1 MSLKLITPRRNFLIR
16 ALGFTAAGATL
27 PIGII
32 TADDARARIG
42 HHQSELEK
50 AWADYYGPDAVR
62 TYADVR
68 PPAAVR
74 QAVASAAP
82 PFERVTDT
90 ARRFTPGGFSFEAKF
105 NRWLHEPL
113 TRPDYA

>member
-1 MSLKLITPRRNFLIR
+1 MSELKLITPRRNVLIR

-32 TADDARARIG
+32 AADDAGARIA

-62 TYADVR
+62 TYAHVR
-68 PPAAVR
+68 PPAATYTSHGKQWPALSSFMVCSGEGDSPEWLVECHAWKCK
-74 QAVASAAP
+74 Q
-82 PFERVTDT
+82 
-90 ARRFTPGGFSFEAKF
+90 PGA
-105 NRWLHEPL
+105 
-113 TRPDYA
+113 